1 MTTSSA
7 SLRSAPGRYAA
18 LTPGAHTVHWRD
30 RATAPSLLQTARGV
44 LHAPAW
50 SATPIGWDPTSHRFF
65 SRRLKLHYVNRG
77 NAKRPPLLFLHESRG
92 DRRTWDRTHSWRH
105 LVVALLTVACQSAP
119 GATRTELAA
128 YLERS
133 RSWAPVEAETA
144 KTIERILRTE
154 FVDEAEVHR
163 QIADSRPRLLAH
175 LARVRAYSPHVDA
188 LRRLHERYVTAWQDL
203 LAGYDAIDDGFA
215 SGDYTKLARGREA
228 MGGWRDA
235 LVRVAA
241 DLRGL
246 QQRFTR
252 DAGGATES

>member
-1 MTTSSA
+1 M
-7 SLRSAPGRYAA
+7 
-18 LTPGAHTVHWRD
+18 
-30 RATAPSLLQTARGV
+30 
-44 LHAPAW
+44 
-50 SATPIGWDPTSHRFF
+50 
-65 SRRLKLHYVNRG
+65 
-77 NAKRPPLLFLHESRG
+77 
-92 DRRTWDRTHSWRH
+92 
-105 LVVALLTVACQSAP
+105 VACQSPP

-228 MGGWRDA
+228 MGRWRDA
-235 LVRVAA
+235 LVGVAA